1 MANLNYNSKELNL
14 KIVYYG
20 TGLCGKTTNL
30 RSVFAAMPTDRKGQ
44 MMSLATELDQT
55 LFFDFLPIDLGS
67 VKGWKLRFHLFT
79 VPGQIYYN
87 VSRKLVLKNV
97 DGLVFV
103 VDSQEGRLDENVES
117 YNNLMDNLKD
127 YNYSLQDI
135 PMVIQYNKR
144 DLPDIMPIS
153 DLQLYLNKGGFTY
166 FEAVAPRG
174 IGVFDTL
181 KSVCQLTVLKQIDKI
196 PDIRKKEKEAAPEPP
211 AAETTP

>member
-1 MANLNYNSKELNL
+1 MANLNYNLKELNL

-30 RSVFAAMPTDRKGQ
+30 RSIYAAFPQERKGK

-55 LFFDFLPIDLGS
+55 LFFDLLPVDMGS

-79 VPGQIYYN
+79 VPGQVYYN
-87 VSRKLVLKNV
+87 VSRKLVLRGV

-103 VDSQEGRLDENVES
+103 VDSQEERLEENIES
-117 YNNLMDNLKD
+117 FNNLKD
-127 YNYSLQDI
+127 NLQSYGLSLKDI

-144 DLPDIMPIS
+144 DLPNIMPIS
-153 DLQLYLNKGGFTY
+153 DLQLYINQDGYTY
-166 FEAVAPRG
+166 FEAVAIRG

-181 KSVCQLTVLKQIDKI
+181 KSICQKTILKQIDSI
-196 PDIRKKEKEAAPEPP
+196 PEV
-211 AAETTP
+211 

>member
-1 MANLNYNSKELNL
+1 MANLNFNLKECNL

-30 RSVFAAMPTDRKGQ
+30 RSIYATFPPERKGK

-55 LFFDFLPIDLGS
+55 LFFDFLPVDMGS

-87 VSRKLVLKNV
+87 VSRKLVLRNV
-97 DGLVFV
+97 DSLVFV
-103 VDSQEGRLDENVES
+103 VDSQNERLEENIES
-117 YNNLMDNLKD
+117 YNNLIDNLKS
-127 YNYSLQDI
+127 YSLSVDDI

-144 DLPDIMPIS
+144 DLPNILPIS
-153 DLQLYLNKGGFTY
+153 DLQIHLNKKGFTY
-166 FEAVAPRG
+166 FESVALRG

-181 KSVCQLTVLKQIDKI
+181 KSICHLTIAKQIDQLPNLQEEQTI
-196 PDIRKKEKEAAPEPP
+196 PREI
-211 AAETTP
+211 T

>member
-1 MANLNYNSKELNL
+1 MSNLNYNNKELNL

-30 RSVFAAMPTDRKGQ
+30 RSIFAAFPQDRKGK

-55 LFFDFLPIDLGS
+55 LFFDFLPVDMGS

-87 VSRKLVLKNV
+87 VSRKLVLKGV

-103 VDSQEGRLDENVES
+103 VDSQEERLDENIES
-117 YNNLMDNLKD
+117 YNNLMDNLKG
-127 YNYSLQDI
+127 YGLAIKDI

-144 DLPDIMPIS
+144 DLPDIMPIG
-153 DLQLYLNKGGFTY
+153 DLQLHLNKGGFTY
-166 FEAVAPRG
+166 FESVAMRG
-174 IGVFDTL
+174 LGVFDTL
-181 KSVCQLTVLKQIDKI
+181 KSICHLTILKQLESI
-196 PDIRKKEKEAAPEPP
+196 PNLTEK
-211 AAETTP
+211 

>member
-30 RSVFAAMPTDRKGQ
+30 RSVFAAMPSERKGQ

-103 VDSQEGRLDENVES
+103 VDSQEGRLDENIES

-181 KSVCQLTVLKQIDKI
+181 KSVCQQTVLKQIDKI
-196 PDIRKKEKEAAPEPP
+196 PDIRNKGQEPAPEPP
-211 AAETTP
+211 PAETNP

>member
-1 MANLNYNSKELNL
+1 MSNLNYNNKELNL

-30 RSVFAAMPTDRKGQ
+30 RSIFAAFPQDRKGK

-55 LFFDFLPIDLGS
+55 LFFDFLPVDMGS

-87 VSRKLVLKNV
+87 VSRKLVLKGV

-103 VDSQEGRLDENVES
+103 VDSQEDRLEENIES
-117 YNNLMDNLKD
+117 YNNLMDNLKG
-127 YNYSLQDI
+127 YGLTIKDI

-144 DLPDIMPIS
+144 DLPDIIPIS
-153 DLQLYLNKGGFTY
+153 DLQLQCNKNGHTY
-166 FEAVAPRG
+166 FEAVALRG
-174 IGVFDTL
+174 LGVFDTL
-181 KSVCQLTVLKQIDKI
+181 KSICHLTILKQLEAI
-196 PDIRKKEKEAAPEPP
+196 PNLTEK
-211 AAETTP
+211 

>member
-1 MANLNYNSKELNL
+1 MANLNHNSKELNL

-30 RSVFAAMPTDRKGQ
+30 RSVFAAMPPDRKGQ

-103 VDSQEGRLDENVES
+103 VDSQEDRLDENIES
-117 YNNLMDNLKD
+117 YNNLIDNMRD
-127 YNYSLQDI
+127 YNYSLDDI

-144 DLPDIMPIS
+144 DLPDILPIS
-153 DLQLYLNKGGFTY
+153 DLQAHLNQKGFTY
-166 FEAVAPRG
+166 FESVAMRG

-181 KSVCQLTVLKQIDKI
+181 KSVCQLIVLKQIDKL
-196 PDIRKKEKEAAPEPP
+196 PDIRAASGEPV
-211 AAETTP
+211 TQ